1 MMVQNIGKLQGNRY
15 PDVCVIITLISP
27 LLIGMVTLLNGQDDP
42 DPARFAKSPDGDEVY
57 I

>member
-1 MMVQNIGKLQGNRY
+1 MVQNIGKLQGNRY